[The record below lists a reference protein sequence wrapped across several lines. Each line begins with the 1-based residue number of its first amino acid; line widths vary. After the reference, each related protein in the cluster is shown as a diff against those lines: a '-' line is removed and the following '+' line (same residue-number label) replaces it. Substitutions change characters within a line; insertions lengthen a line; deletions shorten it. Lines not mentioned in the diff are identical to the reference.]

1 MILCFWKNWDAT
13 SVATNA
19 RHWNYEFQLNR
30 HEFAV
35 NDAKEALKLDSE
47 YSKAFARMGFAY
59 LSLNQL
65 QEAEDCY
72 LNALRLDANN
82 QSYKDNLDAVREK
95 INAGPLNPQGS

>member
-1 MILCFWKNWDAT
+1 
-13 SVATNA
+13 
-19 RHWNYEFQLNR
+19 
-30 HEFAV
+30 
-35 NDAKEALKLDSE
+35 
-47 YSKAFARMGFAY
+47 MGFAY